1 MSEEVGHPSSS
12 GDLDARVRLA
22 AFSFLRQQQ
31 NTFQDAIP
39 RNVLAAGFTFEGH
52 RVPLLN
58 PQGIFK
64 PAILPD
70 IPLSMTTVPI
80 VEGRSRPYEDEFQ
93 AGDLVRYRYRGNDP
107 NHRDNVGLRLAMTRR
122 IPLIYFLGVVPGE
135 YLAFW
140 PVFVVGDD
148 PSNLSFTIAVEVEG
162 SEFGS
167 RLESAVSDGDARS
180 REREYTARI
189 IFQRLHQARFRA
201 RVLRAY
207 QTRCALCQLRHK
219 ELLDAAHILP
229 DRHPKGSP
237 VVSNGLA
244 LCKLH
249 HAAFDSHLM
258 GVRPDLVVELRVDIL
273 SEGDGPM
280 LLHGLQGFQ
289 GATIA
294 IPRTVQLRPNRE
306 FLAERYELFKKAV

>member
-1 MSEEVGHPSSS
+1 M
-12 GDLDARVRLA
+12 
-22 AFSFLRQQQ
+22 
-31 NTFQDAIP
+31 
-39 RNVLAAGFTFEGH
+39 
-52 RVPLLN
+52 
-58 PQGIFK
+58 K
-64 PAILPD
+64 
-70 IPLSMTTVPI
+70 
-80 VEGRSRPYEDEFQ
+80 
-93 AGDLVRYRYRGNDP
+93 
-107 NHRDNVGLRLAMTRR
+107 RR
-122 IPLIYFLGVVPGE
+122 IPLIYFVGVVPGE

-148 PSNLSFTIAVEVEG
+148 PSSLSFTIAVEAET
-162 SEFGS
+162 SEFRPG
-167 RLESAVSDGDARS
+167 LEGDISDGDARS
-180 REREYTARI
+180 WERGYTARI
-189 IFQRLHQARFRA
+189 IFQRLHQARFRG

-207 QTRCALCQLRHK
+207 QERCALCQLRHK

-258 GVRPDLVVELRVDIL
+258 GVRPDLVVELRLDIL

-294 IPRTVQLRPNRE
+294 IPRTVALRPNRE